1 MIIAIGC
8 DHRGFQLKRYLC
20 EELQDLG
27 HDVRDCGCQGTAA
40 ADYPVAAFAV
50 GELVAGGQ
58 ADRGILIC
66 GSGIGVAIA
75 ANKVAG
81 VRAALCHDPR
91 AARQTRRHN
100 DSNVICFSGDTTS
113 PGAAVAMLEAFL
125 AAEFEGGRHARRV
138 DLIRAYESSSK
149 PREA

>member
-1 MIIAIGC
+1 VIIAIGC

-27 HDVRDCGCQGTAA
+27 HEVRDCGCQGTAA

-91 AARQTRRHN
+91 AAQQTRRHN
-100 DSNVICFSGDTTS
+100 DSNVICFSGDATS
-113 PGAAVAMLEAFL
+113 PGDALAMLEAFF

-138 DLIRAYESSSK
+138 DLIRAYESSS
-149 PREA
+149 RHGEA